1 MRGLGYIF
9 LPLAVLMAFS
19 SSAPA
24 RERYLGVFNSPKGF
38 GAGILVGSPGG
49 SEVNLINVYADMFG
63 VFSGRT
69 KDVGIAIEY
78 SRDYVIS
85 SADFEFSSVTIHGG
99 PGFMT
104 GYLHDYERRFFSSEG
119 STDKSMGYVA
129 ALSGNIG
136 VLTDFFSHRVSID
149 LSFCINPGIHI
160 RRGDDDGAVL
170 ISMYKRGIYFCLY
183 PQLCIYY
190 RF

>member
-1 MRGLGYIF
+1 MRSLGHIF
-9 LPLAVLMAFS
+9 ISLAVLLSFS
-19 SSAPA
+19 VSAPA
-24 RERYLGVFNSPKGF
+24 RERYLGTFHSPKGF
-38 GAGILVGSPGG
+38 GAGLLVGSEEG
-49 SEVNLINVYADMFG
+49 SEINLFSLYADMFG

-69 KDVGIAIEY
+69 KDVGIALCY

-85 SADFEFSSVTIHGG
+85 SFDLEFSSVTLHGG

-104 GYLHDYERRFFSSEG
+104 GYLHDYERSFFSHD
-119 STDKSMGYVA
+119 TDRNMGFVA

-136 VLTDFFSHRVSID
+136 LLTDFYSHRISID
-149 LSFCINPGIHI
+149 LGFCVNPGIHV
-160 RRGDDDGAVL
+160 RRDSDDGAVL